1 MEVRSYYATTVEAA
15 MMLAKQELGADA
27 LLIQSARAAPELAHL
42 GKYEV
47 VFAGELQPPLPRHP
61 AKTQLAPKP
70 AASAVS
76 HTAIDTRRPAT
87 PEMDF
92 QIDPQ
97 PDLRIVLKELPGL
110 GPIDLLRGRSPDL
123 RSPAF
128 IALLARV
135 AAADSSKP
143 SRPPKGIACSPGLGA
158 PGESSPAVALAGP
171 CGSGKTTT
179 IMKLALIHGLLVS
192 RPIRILALD
201 PQRVGATVRLQN
213 FAEILSLS
221 FTEFETPGQLS
232 RALQFPFDGLTLID
246 AAPGALAV
254 SLQSHPRIETQLV
267 LRADRKTADNLNAME
282 GFSQF
287 SPTRLILTA
296 LDQTADHTDLPTL
309 ISRSS
314 LPVSF
319 LSFGERIP
327 EDLEPASSERLITLT
342 RADLSRPG
350 AQSRNARSA
359 A

>member
-97 PDLRIVLKELPGL
+97 
-110 GPIDLLRGRSPDL
+110 PDL